1 MKYLSLFFLV
11 FIYVSCKKEVKP
23 NRFSANVI
31 INKSIEVSGG
41 ELIKNSTIEFDFRD
55 KHYKAIRKEGE
66 FILERVFTDK
76 TNKYF
81 DTITQI
87 TDAINNKG
95 FQRFVNNFPMSV
107 LDSMAVKYSASVNSV
122 HYFSVLPHGLNG
134 KAVHKTYL
142 EQTKVK
148 DIDCHKI
155 EITFSEEGGGEDF
168 EDVFIYWIN
177 TQTFKADYIAYSY
190 NEDDGLGL
198 RFREAYN
205 ERYINGIRFVDY
217 KNYKPINENAT
228 LENLDS
234 LFEAGSLSLL
244 SKIEL
249 KNISVNIL

>member
-11 FIYVSCKKEVKP
+11 FICVSCKKEVKP
-23 NRFSANVI
+23 KQFSANAI
-31 INKSIEVSGG
+31 INKSIEISGG

-55 KHYKAIRKEGE
+55 KHYKAVRSRGAFSLFRTFTSNADSIVDILNNEG
-66 FILERVFTDK
+66 FER
-76 TNKYF
+76 
-81 DTITQI
+81 I
-87 TDAINNKG
+87 INDNLI
-95 FQRFVNNFPMSV
+95 QVA
-107 LDSMAVKYSASVNSV
+107 DSMIPRYSASVNSV

-142 EQTKVK
+142 GQSKLKGK
-148 DIDCHKI
+148 DYHKI
-155 EITFSEEGGGEDF
+155 KVTFSEDGGGEDF

-190 NEDDGLGL
+190 NEADGLGL

-217 KNYKPINENAT
+217 NNYKPINENAT

-249 KNISVNIL
+249 KNISVNLL